1 VPAALVA
8 VVVAASCTASPAGSG
23 GGPEGGEPPAATGA
37 SAHEPRADLDI
48 RLVGLRASPVG
59 KGHVPPKDLSE
70 PAEAVRRSIEGLYRT
85 AFLQP
90 GRWEEGDYTALL
102 SHFAGTAR
110 ERVMTDLNVLTI
122 GAAASEVDEV
132 RPTRA
137 ILRLELL
144 LDAHDRAYGAFA
156 ETEFE
161 ATAVAG
167 DTEGPILHR
176 AHYVLRRTNGAWRV
190 VSYKVRGRIPRPAQD
205 RVETAEV
212 AFAPGLPSSGPLFIL
227 VIGSD
232 ARPGQMVGRTRAD
245 SIHIV
250 GVDPRSGRGTVF
262 GIPRDSWVP
271 IPGWGTDKINAA
283 LVRGGPELLVDTVEH
298 VSGVQMDGYVL
309 TGFRGFEEM
318 VDAIGGIRV
327 NIPYPIHDVLARARF
342 ERGPRMLNGANA
354 LAFSRARHDVPR
366 GDFSRSFN
374 QGRVLVAA
382 LTTLRE
388 QAGRA
393 PALLAPWVAAGAR
406 ILRTNL
412 ALDDLF
418 ELALAATTLEPSKIR
433 NVVASGHTGTIAGKS
448 VVVLDGSAHAAF
460 RDLARDGVLNP

>member
-1 VPAALVA
+1 MPTALVA
-8 VVVAASCTASPAGSG
+8 VVATASCTAPPADPADPGSRPDTTGAAATVDTGSG
-23 GGPEGGEPPAATGA
+23 
-37 SAHEPRADLDI
+37 LDV
-48 RLVGLRASPVG
+48 RLVELQAAPVG
-59 KGHVPPKDLSE
+59 KGHVPPRDLAE
-70 PAEAVRRSIEGLYRT
+70 PAEAVRRSIEGLYRA
-85 AFLQP
+85 AFMQP
-90 GRWEEGDYTALL
+90 GRWEDGDYTALL
-102 SHFAGTAR
+102 SHFSGVAR
-110 ERVMTDLNVLTI
+110 ERALNDLDVLTL
-122 GAAASEVDEV
+122 GVAASEVDAV
-132 RPTRA
+132 RPSRA
-137 ILRLELL
+137 IVRLRLL

-167 DTEGPILHR
+167 DTERPILHR

-205 RVETAEV
+205 RVEAGEA
-212 AFAPGLPSSGPLFIL
+212 AFAPGLPTSGPLFIL

-232 ARPGQMVGRTRAD
+232 ARPGQLVGRTRAD

-283 LVRGGPELLVDTVEH
+283 LVRGGPELLVDTVER
-298 VSGVQMDGYVL
+298 VSGVRIDGYVL
-309 TGFRGFEEM
+309 TGFRGFEGM

-327 NIPYPIHDVLARARF
+327 HIPYPIRDVLAEARF
-342 ERGPRMLNGANA
+342 ERGPRLLNGANA

-374 QGRVLVAA
+374 QGTVLVAA
-382 LTTLRE
+382 LATLRE
-388 QAGRA
+388 QAGRS
-393 PALLAPWVAAGAR
+393 PAALAPWVAAGAR

-418 ELALAATTLEPSKIR
+418 ELALAATTFDPSRIR
-433 NVVASGHTGTIAGKS
+433 NGVASGHTGTIAGKS
-448 VVVLDGSAHAAF
+448 VVVLDAGAHAAF
-460 RDLARDGVLNP
+460 RDLARDGVLGP

>member
-1 VPAALVA
+1 MV
-8 VVVAASCTASPAGSG
+8 S
-23 GGPEGGEPPAATGA
+23 
-37 SAHEPRADLDI
+37 
-48 RLVGLRASPVG
+48 
-59 KGHVPPKDLSE
+59 
-70 PAEAVRRSIEGLYRT
+70 
-85 AFLQP
+85 
-90 GRWEEGDYTALL
+90 
-102 SHFAGTAR
+102 
-110 ERVMTDLNVLTI
+110 DLNLLTL

-137 ILRLELL
+137 AVRLRFL
-144 LDAHDRAYGAFA
+144 LDAHDRPYGAFA
-156 ETEFE
+156 EAEFE

-167 DTEGPILHR
+167 GTERPILHR
-176 AHYVLRRTNGAWRV
+176 AHYVLRRANGAWRV

-205 RVETAEV
+205 RIEAGEV
-212 AFAPGLPSSGPLFIL
+212 AFAPGLPSPGPLFIL

-271 IPGWGTDKINAA
+271 IPGWGADKINAA
-283 LVRGGPELLVDTVEH
+283 LVRGGPELLVDTVER
-298 VSGVQMDGYVL
+298 VSGIRMDGYVL
-309 TGFRGFEEM
+309 TGFRGFEGM

-327 NIPYPIHDVLARARF
+327 HIPYPIHDVLADARF
-342 ERGPRMLNGANA
+342 QRGPRLLDGANA

-374 QGRVLVAA
+374 QGTVLVAA
-382 LTTLRE
+382 LATLRQ
-388 QAGRA
+388 QADRA
-393 PALLAPWVAAGAR
+393 PAALAPWVAAGAR

-418 ELALAATTLEPSKIR
+418 ELALAATTFDPSRIR

-448 VVVLDGSAHAAF
+448 VVVLDASAHAAF
-460 RDLARDGVLNP
+460 RDLARDGVLGS